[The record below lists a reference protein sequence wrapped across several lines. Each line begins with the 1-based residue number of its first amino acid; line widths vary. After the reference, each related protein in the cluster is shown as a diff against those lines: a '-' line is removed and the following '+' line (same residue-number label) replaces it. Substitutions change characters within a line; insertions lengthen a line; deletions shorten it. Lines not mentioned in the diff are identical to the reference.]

1 MDELLNNAPCG
12 FLVFKD
18 DGKIVEANRT
28 LLRLLGY
35 ETDELLDL
43 HIEKIFSVAGRIFY
57 QTHFFPLLKL
67 KSEVEEIYLSLRSK
81 SGLDIPVLVN
91 ASRRAKDGETFF
103 NDCIFMPMRR
113 RNQYED
119 EILRSKK
126 EAEDAMRA
134 KDEFLSVVSHELRT
148 PLSGILGWAQIL
160 QSRNPDAETS
170 KRAVEAILRG
180 ARAQSK
186 LIEDILDF
194 TRIVS
199 GKLRLE
205 VQNVDLIMIVESAID
220 VVSPAAT
227 AKEIRLQ
234 TILDSNGFVSGDAS
248 RLQQVLWN
256 LISNAVKFT
265 PKGGRVQI
273 RVERV
278 NSSVEISVS
287 DTGKGISP
295 EFLPFV
301 FERFKQ
307 SDNSTTR
314 RFGGLGL
321 GLAIVR
327 HIIELHGGTVRAESP
342 GEDLGATFTVSLPVS
357 IAHRPLPAEDAEIV
371 EKQLLIN
378 ETALPAIAL
387 PRIDNLRV
395 LIVDDEADARD
406 LLVAVLSQQ
415 GAKVFAAATVAE
427 AVAEFQTKSPD
438 LIISDIEMPDE
449 DGFSLIKKLRA
460 FNKTQSKKIPA
471 IALTA
476 HARPSERLK
485 ILSAGFQTHLA
496 KPVETAELLAVIH
509 SFAELN
515 ERN

>member
-12 FLVFKD
+12 FLVFAD
-18 DGKIVEANRT
+18 DGKIVEVNDT
-28 LLRLLGY
+28 LLNLLGY
-35 ETDELLDL
+35 SPDELRSL

-67 KSEVEEIYLSLRSK
+67 KNKVEEVYLSLRSK

-91 ASRRAKDGETFF
+91 AARHERKGEIF
-103 NDCIFMPMRR
+103 NDCVLMPMRQ

-119 EILRSKK
+119 EILRAKK
-126 EAEDAMRA
+126 QAEDATRA

-148 PLSGILGWAQIL
+148 PLNGILGWAQIL
-160 QSRNPDAETS
+160 QTRDPDAATI
-170 KRAVEAILRG
+170 KRAVEAIARG

-194 TRIVS
+194 TRIIS

-205 VQNVDLIMIVESAID
+205 VMQVDLIMVVESAID
-220 VVSPAAT
+220 VITPAAN
-227 AKEIRLQ
+227 AKDIRVQ
-234 TILDSNGFVSGDAS
+234 TVLDSSGFVSGDAQ

-256 LISNAVKFT
+256 LLSNAIKFT

-278 NSSVEISVS
+278 NSSVEVSVS
-287 DTGKGISP
+287 DTGKGIS
-295 EFLPFV
+295 EDFLPFV

-321 GLAIVR
+321 GMAITR
-327 HIIELHGGTVRAESP
+327 HIVELHGGNIRAESP

-357 IAHRPLPAEDAEIV
+357 IVHRSHQAQEETH
-371 EKQLLIN
+371 EEQQFLIN
-378 ETALPAIAL
+378 ENGLPTTALPRL
-387 PRIDNLRV
+387 DNLHI

-406 LLVAVLSQQ
+406 LLIAVLTQQ
-415 GAKVFAAATVAE
+415 GAQVTAAATVAA
-427 AVAEFQTKSPD
+427 AVEKFQTQAPD
-438 LIISDIEMPDE
+438 LIVSDIEMPGE

-460 FNKTQSKKIPA
+460 FNQTQARKIPA

-485 ILSAGFQTHLA
+485 ILSAGYQTHLA
-496 KPVETAELLAVIH
+496 KPVETAELLAVIA
-509 SFAELN
+509 SFADLN
-515 ERN
+515 K